1 MNATR
6 ALCAATSLLL
16 TSFTGLVNASDEWYL
31 GTSASHYNLDS
42 TRALQDHHESNLLGL
57 QAGRYLTDHL
67 AVELGYAQQA
77 GHDDLD
83 ALSLNGVLWLGDKTA
98 GWAPFALLGVNQY
111 DFNDRYNLASGH
123 DDSPTQLMFGLGIA
137 KRLSDKLDLRADV
150 RLLSGHD
157 EDAEDVGFHISL
169 NRIFG
174 TPTPAVVMQPAAM
187 PEPEVQPEPKPE
199 PKMRTVVIRLNV
211 KFAFDQAV
219 VLSIESED
227 LNTVAAA
234 MRAHSDILLVLEGH
248 TDSTGSEAYNLDL
261 SARRAAAVKDV
272 LIADYGIDAGRMSAR
287 GFGESH
293 PTDSNQTRAGRI
305 NNRRVVGEMTYT
317 EVVVD

>member
-6 ALCAATSLLL
+6 TLCAVTSVLL
-16 TSFTGLVNASDEWYL
+16 TSLAGLANASDEWYM

-42 TRALQDHHESNLLGL
+42 SRAQQDHHESNLLGL

-111 DFNDRYNLASGH
+111 DFNNGYNLAAGH
-123 DDSPTQLMFGLGIA
+123 DDSSTQLMFGLGIA
-137 KRLSDKLDLRADV
+137 KRLSDKFDLRADV

-174 TPTPAVVMQPAAM
+174 TPTPPPVIMQPAAM
-187 PEPEVQPEPKPE
+187 PEPQVQPKPE
-199 PKMRTVVIRLNV
+199 PKMRTVVIRLDV

-219 VLSIESED
+219 VLSLESED

-261 SARRAAAVKDV
+261 STRRAAAVKDI
-272 LIADYGIDAGRMSAR
+272 LIADYGIDAGRISAR

-293 PTDSNQTRAGRI
+293 PIDSNQTRAGRKT
-305 NNRRVVGEMTYT
+305 NRRVVGEMTYT